1 MARRFRTD
9 RTQFSTRTGFTLIE
23 LLVVI
28 AIIAVLIALLVPAVQ
43 KVRESANRA
52 QCQNNLKQLALA
64 FHAHHGARGYFPTGG
79 WDWYVTPT
87 YVNGV
92 PMVGAQQQAGWGF
105 QILPYIEG
113 DNVWRGGQ
121 ATNDDDRV
129 RVAMG
134 TPNPIFFCPSRRG
147 PQTVVFQFPGF
158 FNNNSMVCAL
168 GDYAASNWEMTGVVQ
183 QYLPKRFADIKDG
196 TSNTLLLGDRRLNVR
211 FLGQVQTDDDTGYAS
226 GWDQDIMRRSDIP
239 PLPDYSAP
247 APNNGELRF
256 GSSHTG
262 VFNVALA
269 DGSVRALSYSV
280 DPTTFK
286 NLGNMNDGQA
296 IDLSNY

>member
-1 MARRFRTD
+1 MTRCRRTEGPLSGGRA
-9 RTQFSTRTGFTLIE
+9 GFTLIE

-28 AIIAVLIALLVPAVQ
+28 AIIGVLIALLVPAVQ
-43 KVRESANRA
+43 KIRESANRA
-52 QCQNNLKQLALA
+52 QCQNNLKQMALA
-64 FHAHHGARGYFPTGG
+64 FHAHHGALGYFPTGG
-79 WDWYVTPT
+79 WNWWSTPT

-113 DNVWRGGQ
+113 VNAWRGGQ
-121 ATNDDDRV
+121 ATNDDDRA

-147 PQTVVFQFPGF
+147 PQTVLFQFPGF

-183 QYLPKRFADIKDG
+183 QYLPLRIADIADG
-196 TSNTLLLGDRRLNVR
+196 TANTLLLGDRRLNLYY
-211 FLGQVQTDDDTGYAS
+211 LGQVQTDDDTGYAS
-226 GWDQDIMRRSDIP
+226 GWDQDIMRWTTSL

-247 APNNGELRF
+247 TGNGDLLF

-262 VFNVALA
+262 VFNIALA
-269 DGSVRALSYSV
+269 DGSVRTLSYSI
-280 DPTTFK
+280 DQTTFQ
-286 NLGNMNDGQA
+286 NLGNKADGQA